1 MDTLDTKKTQKKLTF
16 ICEKCNFKSG
26 NKTDYERHLM
36 TLKHIK
42 DTKID
47 TFGYNFNAKNAYIC
61 ECGKSYKY
69 SQGLSKHKKKCNLNE
84 EQEPEDKEDKEE
96 KKAEEKD
103 ENKSELSQLT
113 NLVVE
118 VVKQN
123 QEFQKL
129 IIEQNQKIIELSSKR
144 TNIINGNNNNSH
156 NKTKFNLNFFL
167 NEQCK
172 DALNIMDFVND
183 LQVKLTDLENVGRLG
198 YSEGISKIF
207 INGLK
212 QLDVFKRPIHCSDL
226 KREVLYVK
234 DKDAWEKENEEKNKL
249 KNAIFHIS
257 NKNIQQINKWVD
269 ANPNCKDSDSRKNDQ
284 YLHIVGESMGSIEPS
299 NVNKII
305 HNISKEIVIDKNT

>member
-1 MDTLDTKKTQKKLTF
+1 MYPIYMDKIDNKKSRKIAQIYECKKCDYQCNKPSDYTKH
-16 ICEKCNFKSG
+16 I
-26 NKTDYERHLM
+26 M
-36 TLKHIK
+36 TLKHINGNNDKKNDNRKIAPENK
-42 DTKID
+42 D
-47 TFGYNFNAKNAYIC
+47 FIC
-61 ECGKSYKY
+61 NCGKKY
-69 SQGLSKHKKKCNLNE
+69 LYQSGLSRHKKKCNLNE
-84 EQEPEDKEDKEE
+84 KMPEEQEGHQEE
-96 KKAEEKD
+96 
-103 ENKSELSQLT
+103 NNSELSQLT

-129 IIEQNQKIIELSSKR
+129 IIEQNQKIIELSSKG
-144 TNIINGNNNNSH
+144 TNIINSNNNNSH

-172 DALNIMDFVND
+172 DALNISDFVND
-183 LQVKLTDLENVGRLG
+183 LQVKLTDLENVGRLS

-212 QLDVFKRPIHCSDL
+212 KLDIFKRPIHCSDL

-234 DKDAWEKENEEKNKL
+234 DKDSWEKENEEKNKL

-269 ANPNCKDSDSRKNDQ
+269 ENPNCKDSESRKNNQ

-299 NVNKII
+299 NVEKII